1 METPVMYGI
10 PNCDTIKKTT
20 DWFKKNKIAFRFHD
34 YKKEGITAA
43 RLKQWEAVA
52 GWQTLLNTK
61 GTTWRQLDEET
72 KAAVKNAAAAIRLMT
87 AHTSLIKR
95 PVIETGGQLLV
106 GFNEDQL
113 KQTFKSTK

>member
-20 DWFKKNKIAFRFHD
+20 DWLKRNKIDFRFHD

-43 RLKQWEAVA
+43 RLKTWEAVA

-72 KAAVKNAAAAIRLMT
+72 KAAVKNAGAAIRLMKE
-87 AHTSLIKR
+87 HTSLIKR
-95 PVIETGGQLLV
+95 PVIEAGGQVLV

-113 KQTFKSTK
+113 KQVFTSTK